1 MIEFQQI
8 QAIPWGNYLPGFL
21 QLLAIVWLSKILHT
35 RHQQQKQQMQLSAQN
50 IDEIKSKITILD
62 ASHNTQSQTLIRLLT
77 EQHQQVLLNQ
87 QKEVRASL
95 QDMRQ
100 QITQVL
106 QQQTQSTT
114 TQINQ
119 LQNQVDQHL
128 NRITSQ
134 VHKRLD
140 EGFAKTNSIFTDVIK
155 RLALI
160 DQAQQ
165 KITDLS
171 TNVVDLQDILA
182 NKQARGH
189 FGEIQLNQL
198 ISNCLPKKC
207 YNLQH
212 TLSNGKRADCVLFLP
227 EPTGTIAID
236 AKFPLENYR
245 LLIQETQP
253 TSKQQQL
260 FRQDIKNHI
269 NAVASKYICEGE
281 TAPAALLFIPAE
293 SIFAEIHAHHAS
305 LIDYAYQKKVWL
317 VSPTTMMAVLHT
329 MQTLMKDMETQKQV
343 HIIQEHLAHLASDFN
358 RFHDRMHQVAKH
370 IADAHDKVGQVKI
383 SADKI
388 NKRFQ
393 KIENVDFDTLPN

>member
-171 TNVVDLQDILA
+171 TNVVDLQ
-182 NKQARGH
+182 
-189 FGEIQLNQL
+189 
-198 ISNCLPKKC
+198 
-207 YNLQH
+207 
-212 TLSNGKRADCVLFLP
+212 
-227 EPTGTIAID
+227 TGTGT
-236 AKFPLENYR
+236 FWGN
-245 LLIQETQP
+245 
-253 TSKQQQL
+253 
-260 FRQDIKNHI
+260 
-269 NAVASKYICEGE
+269 
-281 TAPAALLFIPAE
+281 TA
-293 SIFAEIHAHHAS
+293 
-305 LIDYAYQKKVWL
+305 
-317 VSPTTMMAVLHT
+317 
-329 MQTLMKDMETQKQV
+329 
-343 HIIQEHLAHLASDFN
+343 
-358 RFHDRMHQVAKH
+358 
-370 IADAHDKVGQVKI
+370 
-383 SADKI
+383 
-388 NKRFQ
+388 
-393 KIENVDFDTLPN
+393 